1 MSGQID
7 EISLLDLKSL
17 RVRYD
22 ASDRHDRLRRS
33 RSTARASLVPSL
45 AETSARGAT
54 FQERGG
60 D

>member
-22 ASDRHDRLRRS
+22 ASDRHDRLRRFTIDGES
-33 RSTARASLVPSL
+33 VPRAKP
-45 AETSARGAT
+45 R
-54 FQERGG
+54 
-60 D
+60 